1 MISVF
6 REKSSFSVFWL
17 LLLSVVLHSHF
28 FIVPPQ
34 VVVTGTSVWMKAL
47 LMPLNAMPSIFLVL
61 LYHAIIVVQAL
72 RLSAVLN
79 NLRMFPKL
87 YFIPALCY
95 LLLTALL
102 PAWSHITPALLFNFI
117 ILWLFALLA
126 RLYSSPRS
134 RPLIYN
140 AGFLTGLCV
149 VIYPPCLFL
158 VPAAFFALAL
168 LRAFR
173 FNEWII
179 LLLGILTPLYLLA
192 SILFLNDSLASL
204 LPVLPQFSPHLLTG
218 NEIPLVIAT
227 IAGGALIVAG
237 VFFWQG
243 NIGRMIIQTRRC
255 WSVLF
260 LMFLLSIPLLFVMK
274 GEDASVLM
282 LGMIPAAALS
292 SNTFVY
298 SKNELL
304 QNIIFWVF
312 VIVIMFNNWYWL

>member
-28 FIVPPQ
+28 FIFPPH
-34 VVVTGTSVWMKAL
+34 VVVPDADSWMKEL
-47 LMPLNAMPSIFLVL
+47 LTPLSSLPSVFLVL
-61 LYHAIIVVQAL
+61 LYHAIIIVQSL

-79 NLRMFPKL
+79 NLRMFPRL
-87 YFIPALCY
+87 YFIPALSY

-102 PAWSHITPALLFNFI
+102 PEWSNITPALLFNFVI
-117 ILWLFALLA
+117 IWLFALLA

-134 RPLIYN
+134 RPMIYN
-140 AGFLTGLCV
+140 AGFLTGVCV
-149 VIYPPCLFL
+149 IVYPPCLFL
-158 VPAAFFALAL
+158 IPTAFIALAL

-179 LLLGILTPLYLLA
+179 LLFGILTPPYLLA
-192 SILFLNDSLASL
+192 SLLFLNDSLASFL
-204 LPVLPQFSPHLLTG
+204 SILPQFAPHLLTG
-218 NEIPLVIAT
+218 NQIPLLITT
-227 IAGGALIVAG
+227 IAGGSLLVAG
-237 VFFWQG
+237 IFSWQA
-243 NIGRMIIQTRRC
+243 NTGRMIIHTRRC

-260 LMFLLSIPLLFVMK
+260 LMFLLSIPLLFVLK
-274 GEDASVLM
+274 GETVSMLM
-282 LGMIPAAALS
+282 LGMIPAAALA

-304 QNIIFWVF
+304 QNILFWVF
-312 VIVIMFNNWYWL
+312 VVVIMFNNWYWL